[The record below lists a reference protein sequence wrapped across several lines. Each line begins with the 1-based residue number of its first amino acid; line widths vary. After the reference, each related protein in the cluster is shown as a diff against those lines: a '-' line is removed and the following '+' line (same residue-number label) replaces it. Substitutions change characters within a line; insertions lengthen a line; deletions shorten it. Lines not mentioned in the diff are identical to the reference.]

1 MKKLLLVLAVVLAGC
16 TDAYKTT
23 DLPVLPDELKDCKTW
38 YVTNSSGTHLYIT
51 RCPNSTTST
60 TQPSKSPTTSVVIDG
75 VEYVKKDSGVSKVP
89 K

>member
-23 DLPVLPDELKDCKTW
+23 DFPALPEGLQDCKTW
-38 YVTNSSGTHLYIT
+38 YVTNSSGAQLYIT

-60 TQPSKSPTTSVVIDG
+60 THPGKSPRTSVVIDG
-75 VEYVKKDSGVSKVP
+75 TEYVRKDSAASKVP